1 MEAKAASI
9 PTYTPSPSP
18 ERQPAKPGPSRKVPV
33 MRPPAT
39 APPKHV
45 SQEQRQALIETQ
57 LMAAKANAQAISAM
71 AQAAADR

>member
-1 MEAKAASI
+1 MAQTS

-18 ERQPAKPGPSRKVPV
+18 ERQPAKSGPTSKVPV

-39 APPKHV
+39 APPMPL
-45 SQEQRQALIETQ
+45 SQEQRQAIIEAQ

-71 AQAAADR
+71 AQAAAD